1 MGITN
6 VSAGKPAIGGAV
18 YVAPVSTSMP
28 TNASSTLGAAFTGL
42 GYISDD
48 GLTNEHSPESD
59 VVKAW
64 GGDVVLTVNEGTE
77 DKFTFKLIEIL
88 DVNVLKF
95 VFGDNNV
102 TGTLATGITLTVN
115 GSIPET
121 KSLVVDM
128 VLRDK
133 ALKRIVIPNAQ
144 ISEVAEV
151 EYADSDAVGY
161 EVTVMALPD
170 DNGTTHTEYI
180 LRTASG
186 QSGQSGQST

>member
-1 MGITN
+1 MGISN

-18 YVAPVSTSMP
+18 YVAPVGTSMP
-28 TNASSTLGAAFTGL
+28 TNASSTLGSAFTGL

-95 VFGDNNV
+95 VFGDSNV
-102 TGTLATGITLTVN
+102 TGNLATGITLTVK

-151 EYADSDAVGY
+151 EYTDSDAVGY

-186 QSGQSGQST
+186 QSGQST

>member
-18 YVAPVSTSMP
+18 YVAPVGTSMP

-102 TGTLATGITLTVN
+102 TGTLATGITLKVN

-151 EYADSDAVGY
+151 EYTDSDAVGY

-186 QSGQSGQST
+186 QSGQST

>member
-18 YVAPVSTSMP
+18 YVAPVGTSMP

-95 VFGDNNV
+95 VFGDSNV
-102 TGTLATGITLTVN
+102 TGTLATGITLKVN

-161 EVTVMALPD
+161 EVTVIALPD
-170 DNGTTHTEYI
+170 DDSNTHYEYI

-186 QSGQSGQST
+186 QSGQSGQG